1 MLQKAVI
8 PHGVIVE
15 DDFWRSTEGAA
26 SRREIIRAGDDDGED
41 REGDDDEWETPLLG
55 ARGGGGSTAA
65 SDRGPAGGGSSGATA
80 KRARGDDDS
89 GGEGGSG
96 GGGGGSGG
104 GASTKRARGED
115 AVDTT
120 GSRGHAP
127 GRSPGGGRVYYGL
140 MRTTVVGRQ
149 RHVPA
154 GKQLHKV
161 LAGELVWVQHDTVG
175 GKYPHGVAVLGG
187 PAAGAPESRVK
198 LGFIQSV
205 CSEFLARVLQLPP
218 TAKIQCIARVD
229 GDDINDFN
237 FDVAIEVRTQ
247 YSAAIALRHTETST
261 ALLYCPWPNLCTTT
275 SADLGSPRPQ
285 DC

>member
-1 MLQKAVI
+1 
-8 PHGVIVE
+8 
-15 DDFWRSTEGAA
+15 
-26 SRREIIRAGDDDGED
+26 
-41 REGDDDEWETPLLG
+41 
-55 ARGGGGSTAA
+55 
-65 SDRGPAGGGSSGATA
+65 
-80 KRARGDDDS
+80 
-89 GGEGGSG
+89 
-96 GGGGGSGG
+96 
-104 GASTKRARGED
+104 
-115 AVDTT
+115 
-120 GSRGHAP
+120 
-127 GRSPGGGRVYYGL
+127 VYYGL

-261 ALLYCPWPNLCTTT
+261 ALLYCPWPNLCTTPLQIWGHHDHKIVDEVASWVT
-275 SADLGSPRPQ
+275 LTPWRQRGYDSRVPSASWLGALVKSKVNP
-285 DC
+285 